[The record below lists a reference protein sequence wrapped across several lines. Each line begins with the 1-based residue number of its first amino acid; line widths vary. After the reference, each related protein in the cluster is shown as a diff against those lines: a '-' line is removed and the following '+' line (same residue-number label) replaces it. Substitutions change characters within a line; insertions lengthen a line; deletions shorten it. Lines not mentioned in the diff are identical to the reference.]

1 MLTLHP
7 AKVQGLLIVFVLV
20 VDQYNEEMGVANF
33 ILFLYNMPNFSI
45 FINKIKVFIYKPYG
59 TFRYY
64 F

>member
-7 AKVQGLLIVFVLV
+7 DRVQGLLIVFVLV
-20 VDQYNEEMGVANF
+20 VDQYNEETGVTNF
-33 ILFLYNMPNFSI
+33 ILFLYNMPHFSI
-45 FINKIKVFIYKPYG
+45 FINKKALIYKPYG

>member
-7 AKVQGLLIVFVLV
+7 ARVQDLLIVFVLV
-20 VDQYNEEMGVANF
+20 VDQYNEETGVTNF
-33 ILFLYNMPNFSI
+33 ILFFYNMPHFSI
-45 FINKIKVFIYKPYG
+45 FINKKVLIYKPYG